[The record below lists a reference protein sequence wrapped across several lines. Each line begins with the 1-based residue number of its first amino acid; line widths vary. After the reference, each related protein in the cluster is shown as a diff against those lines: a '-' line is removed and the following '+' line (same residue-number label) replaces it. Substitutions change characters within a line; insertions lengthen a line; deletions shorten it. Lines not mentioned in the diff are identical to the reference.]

1 MISFATSGRSV
12 AFVNSHVLN
21 VGAPLSLKNSI
32 ACSSKLCVF
41 EFAKLVC
48 TVIALNIWSTDVVPS
63 LRALSSHRH
72 LHTEAMDNNGC
83 KDECVHTPMGTR

>member
-12 AFVNSHVLN
+12 SFENSHVLN

-32 ACSSKLCVF
+32 AFSSKLCVCG
-41 EFAKLVC
+41 FAKLVC
-48 TVIALNIWSTDVVPS
+48 TVMALNIWSTDVFPS

-72 LHTEAMDNNGC
+72 LHTEAIDKNGC
-83 KDECVHTPMGTR
+83 EDECVHKPVGTR